1 MPTILPSPALFPE
14 MWAKA
19 AVRHT
24 RALMGVPSNK
34 LPDRSENACV
44 AEVRREVAAAGLEDS
59 AAMVERLAT
68 HASTGKC
75 GNCGEYAAVTF
86 QFLKRRK
93 CPFLLELAFYENG
106 GLNHAF
112 VIINRD
118 DTTSL
123 STPSKWGENCWIADA
138 WSDDVVHG
146 KAYRA
151 NMVALGGSVPD
162 PKISTWHV
170 P

>member
-1 MPTILPSPALFPE
+1 MPIILPSPALFPE

-24 RALMGVPSNK
+24 RSIMGIPSNK
-34 LPDRSENACV
+34 LGDGSENACL
-44 AEVRREVAAAGLEDS
+44 AEVRRNVAAAGMEDS
-59 AAMVERLAT
+59 ATMTDRLAT
-68 HASTGKC
+68 HASANKC

-93 CPFLLELAFYENG
+93 CPFLLELAYYEKG
-106 GLNHAF
+106 SLDHAF

-118 DTTSL
+118 DTAPL
-123 STPSKWGENCWIADA
+123 STPSKWGDHCWIADA
-138 WSDDVVHG
+138 WSNDTIHG
-146 KAYRA
+146 KTYRT

-162 PKISTWHV
+162 PKVSTWHV